1 MESQIQCIAV
11 LANIDQRLDEL
22 LEDYGDL
29 PDQINK
35 IEFKVNEKKVLVEE
49 TQAILDEI
57 KKFVK
62 QAKVTLVDLKEKEE
76 RLAEQQFKVRN
87 NKEFDAITNE
97 IEHLKSEHEKLSDRL
112 RTEGVKQEN
121 LMNILEG
128 QMKDMEDVQK
138 ELDDKYDEA
147 KKLSGDQN
155 EELTYLQNKRLEV
168 IDMIKTTFVK
178 DYERIRSMHRDAAVI
193 IKKNSCSGCFSAIPA
208 QIIVEV
214 RNNPNHT
221 YYCEN
226 CGRLLLPDDILVG
239 EIF

>member
-1 MESQIQCIAV
+1 MDSQIQCIAI
-11 LANIDQRLDEL
+11 LANIDLRLDEM

-35 IEFKVNEKKVLVEE
+35 IEMKVNEKKLLVEE
-49 TQAILDEI
+49 TEGILAEI
-57 KKFVK
+57 KKFVSS
-62 QAKVTLVDLKEKEE
+62 AKATLVDLKDKEE
-76 RLAEQQFKVRN
+76 RLTEQQFKVRN

-97 IEHLKSEHEKLSDRL
+97 VAHLKSEHEKLSDRL

-128 QMKDMEDVQK
+128 QTK
-138 ELDDKYDEA
+138 EYDEA
-147 KKLSGDQN
+147 KKELEDKYEEAQLLSGDQN
-155 EELTYLQNKRLEV
+155 EELTYLQNKRLDIV
-168 IDMIKTTFVK
+168 KIIQSKFIK
-178 DYERIRSMHRDAAVI
+178 DYERIRTMHRDAAVI
-193 IKKNSCSGCFSAIPA
+193 IKKNSCTGCFSAIPA

-226 CGRLLLPDDILVG
+226 CGRLLLPDDIVVG